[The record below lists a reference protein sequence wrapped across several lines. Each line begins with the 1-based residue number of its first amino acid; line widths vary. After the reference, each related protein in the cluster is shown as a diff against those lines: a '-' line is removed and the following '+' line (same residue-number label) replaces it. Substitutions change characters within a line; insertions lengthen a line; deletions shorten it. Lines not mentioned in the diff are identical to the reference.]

1 MNKPLFFGVLLLLL
15 ASLLTVHSPA
25 LAPTPTKSIR
35 KTATTTQTAAR
46 KQSNGRVSEEFS
58 FVLKDFKIDHQG
70 ERNNLNIS
78 ISYRYV
84 PHITKPQY
92 PDFRLLAKDV
102 ETLLTNYP
110 NEDDY
115 WEIVNERSTCSW
127 LTNFPA
133 LASGPGETRVDR
145 SRPVPYTRASRVT
158 RDR

>member
-1 MNKPLFFGVLLLLL
+1 MNKPIFFGVLLLLL
-15 ASLLTVHSPA
+15 VSLLTVHSPA
-25 LAPTPTKSIR
+25 LAATPTKSIR
-35 KTATTTQTAAR
+35 RTATTTQTAAR

-115 WEIVNERSTCSW
+115 WEIVNKRITSLL
-127 LTNFPA
+127 LTKYSA
-133 LASGPGETRVDR
+133 LASVTCEIRVDP
-145 SRPVPYTRASRVT
+145 SRAVPYTRSSRVT